1 MLYKIQDISTT
12 KEGYLY
18 VLVHFYNRRLQQVK
32 DNPVL
37 IEDFIFIIDLEY
49 DAIATDSEGNYI
61 TTTGEKVNPSSEFA
75 TSTQYTFQTVRKR
88 NNVKRMVLRTIERYI
103 EQHGSRRG
111 NRTLPIKP
119 TSKED
124 RKGLL
129 QEVMSLRNKKT

>member
-12 KEGYLY
+12 EDGNLY
-18 VLVHFYNRRLQQVK
+18 VLVHFYNTRRQK
-32 DNPVL
+32 KRDNPVL
-37 IEDFIFIIDLEY
+37 IEDFIFVAELEY

-61 TTTGEKVNPSSEFA
+61 TTTGKKVNPSSEFA
-75 TSTQYTFQTVRKR
+75 PPTQYTFQTVRKR
-88 NNVKRMVLRTIERYI
+88 RNVKRMVLKTIDRYI
-103 EQHGSRRG
+103 ERHGSRRG

-129 QEVMSLRNKKT
+129 QEVMSLRNREA